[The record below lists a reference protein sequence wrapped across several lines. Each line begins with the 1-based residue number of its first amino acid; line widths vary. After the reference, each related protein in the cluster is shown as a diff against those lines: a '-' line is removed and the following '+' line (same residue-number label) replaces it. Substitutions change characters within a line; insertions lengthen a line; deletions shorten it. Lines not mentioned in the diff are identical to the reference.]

1 MHFWLRF
8 SWQKLL
14 QVILHISVK
23 IFGRLKT
30 KFSLTKRPNFF
41 KYILLDLGRSK
52 KVQLLFLEFF
62 WKRSGFCFI
71 AARYADVNSS
81 FSIALTKLFA
91 VSMALML
98 GVVACVLAVVCKG
111 MQHLPTSLGPAV
123 HRWKNA
129 THKSL

>member
-1 MHFWLRF
+1 MHFWLRC

-14 QVILHISVK
+14 QVILHILVK

-30 KFSLTKRPNFF
+30 KFSLTKRPYFF

-52 KVQLLFLEFF
+52 KVRLLFLEFF
-62 WKRSGFCFI
+62 GKDRDYVFV

-91 VSMALML
+91 VSMAFML
-98 GVVACVLAVVCKG
+98 GVVAGVLAVVCKG
-111 MQHLPTSLGPAV
+111 M
-123 HRWKNA
+123 
-129 THKSL
+129 